1 MAKSVSFFGTSDSE
15 FVELRAEK
23 DAGHFL
29 VRYEKDGKEHWRESI
44 RVNAE
49 ELGRL
54 AQWLDDFWNECP
66 PAELAGG
73 KLRFVYSHRE
83 HIGEGFYHVEFGGR
97 QVLTAYEQ
105 LGSSNTFRAEKV
117 RELAG

>member
-1 MAKSVSFFGTSDSE
+1 MAKSVAFFGSSDSE

-29 VRYEKDGKEHWRESI
+29 VRYEKDGKEQWRESI
-44 RVNAE
+44 RVNVA

-73 KLRFVYSHRE
+73 RLRFVYSHRE
-83 HIGEGFYHVEFGGR
+83 HIGEGYYRIEFNGR
-97 QVLTAYEQ
+97 LVLTAYEQ
-105 LGSSNTFRAEKV
+105 LGTSNTLRAQQL